1 MRYDE
6 RLANYLVLGTTKL
19 FTFLPIYITI
29 ILNQFRKVFNMTS
42 DIYQFEDCPSWK
54 LQALTTDL
62 HHKQS
67 YFGSAETLTALVNMN
82 QTLGTSQIFDTQLS
96 SKQAIEVLRHSLEL
110 EGKKLYKTQGRY
122 ATNRLQMF
130 KSLLRDPLLASI
142 TFTFDDTTTRSM
154 KYISSDAVEYFIDM
168 KLDEVKPMA
177 SGPAKALI
185 SMSLIKDLQS
195 QTASQISSSQPV
207 AQTLPDGTLTPEQRA
222 ANAAAYQ
229 EMVIAEAMKVRDSQP
244 IYQMSQRNKDN
255 DLEMLETTEYK
266 GGQGHFPI
274 INYDDSF
281 NAFDNDDARLTHF
294 DMFCNPKELE
304 KARKSRPDA
313 VRAVIDKSE
322 LDGVYRE
329 YNRDYCQVDFRDLI
343 MTNYLREG
351 FEREDTEFREMS
363 IEIMRAMTEIF
374 RTYDLVGVFY
384 SKIYNEM
391 LMNFKQA
398 INFQSLF
405 DAVTN
410 YLSTHTDRFPVWGK
424 FADELIENNELDG
437 LNPPTANDFE
447 FYILNYRAAFIYV
460 VNMILEGHY
469 KPSIVDPTAEDIP
482 DVHGIFTEILMC
494 MTADA
499 TADRKLNYEKV
510 YELYLDDQFDR
521 LMLRF
526 GERGLTC
533 YPNFRHFV
541 PFNQIEENESINIGI
556 IVPIYAFNGN
566 DRYLAAISR
575 YKNTLEKIKSNL

>member
-1 MRYDE
+1 MSKE
-6 RLANYLVLGTTKL
+6 NYVTKL
-19 FTFLPIYITI
+19 PSRSVSLIETS
-29 ILNQFRKVFNMTS
+29 LNK
-42 DIYQFEDCPSWK
+42 K
-54 LQALTTDL
+54 LF
-62 HHKQS
+62 
-67 YFGSAETLTALVNMN
+67 YFGSADTLAELVKLDLAEN
-82 QTLGTSQIFDTQLS
+82 QNIITHKTME
-96 SKQAIEVLRHSLEL
+96 SKDYIEILRHSLESQGL
-110 EGKKLYKTQGRY
+110 QLLKTEQRLVSARLHLDQRLFVDPAYERY
-122 ATNRLQMF
+122 ALMHDY
-130 KSLLRDPLLASI
+130 SG
-142 TFTFDDTTTRSM
+142 TRSV
-154 KYISSDAVEYFIDM
+154 KYVSSEALPFLQDIAVTD
-168 KLDEVKPMA
+168 VKPLNGA
-177 SGPAKALI
+177 I
-185 SMSLIKDLQS
+185 SRAFDLFEINTDSLVQS
-195 QTASQISSSQPV
+195 QSTTQMPASQPV

-294 DMFCNPKELE
+294 DMFCNTKELE

-313 VRAVIDKSE
+313 VSAVIDKSE

-343 MTNYLREG
+343 MTSYLREG

-469 KPSIVDPTAEDIP
+469 KPSIVDPTVEDIP

-499 TADRKLNYEKV
+499 TADKKLPFDKV
-510 YELYLDDQFDR
+510 YEIYLDDQFDR

-526 GERGLTC
+526 GERGLNC

>member
-1 MRYDE
+1 MTQE
-6 RLANYLVLGTTKL
+6 NFITKL
-19 FTFLPIYITI
+19 
-29 ILNQFRKVFNMTS
+29 
-42 DIYQFEDCPSWK
+42 PSRSVS
-54 LQALTTDL
+54 LIETDL
-62 HHKQS
+62 YKRLS
-67 YFGSAETLTALVNMN
+67 YFGSTETLVKLVKLS
-82 QTLGTSQIFDTQLS
+82 LGIGQNIITSEDLE
-96 SKQAIEVLRHSLEL
+96 SKDYVEILRSSLESAGL
-110 EGKKLYKTQGRY
+110 KLFKTDQRLVSSRLRLDGR
-122 ATNRLQMF
+122 MF
-130 KSLLRDPLLASI
+130 NDLLYSQCALMFEHSAVRTA
-142 TFTFDDTTTRSM
+142 
-154 KYISSDAVEYFIDM
+154 KYVSSDALQYFDE
-168 KLDEVKPMA
+168 LTFTEVKPLKDADSRVA
-177 SGPAKALI
+177 SLFKI
-185 SMSLIKDLQS
+185 NVSDSLVQAAPITQIP
-195 QTASQISSSQPV
+195 ASQPA
-207 AQTLPDGTLTPEQRA
+207 AQTLPDGTLTPAQRA

-482 DVHGIFTEILMC
+482 DVYGIFTEILMC

-499 TADRKLNYEKV
+499 TADKKLPFDKV
-510 YELYLDDQFDR
+510 YEIYLDDQFDR

-526 GERGLTC
+526 GERGLNC

-541 PFNQIEENESINIGI
+541 PFNQIEENDSINIGI

-575 YKNTLEKIKSNL
+575 YKNTLEKLKSNL

>member
-1 MRYDE
+1 MTQE
-6 RLANYLVLGTTKL
+6 NFITKL
-19 FTFLPIYITI
+19 
-29 ILNQFRKVFNMTS
+29 
-42 DIYQFEDCPSWK
+42 PSRSVS
-54 LQALTTDL
+54 LIETDL
-62 HHKQS
+62 YKKLS
-67 YFGSAETLTALVNMN
+67 YFGSTETLVKLVKLS
-82 QTLGTSQIFDTQLS
+82 LGISQNIITSEDLE
-96 SKQAIEVLRHSLEL
+96 SKDYVEILRSSLESAGL
-110 EGKKLYKTQGRY
+110 KLFKTDQ
-122 ATNRLQMF
+122 RLVSSRLRLDSRMF
-130 KSLLRDPLLASI
+130 NDLLYSQCALMFEHSAVRTAKYVSSEALQYFDEL
-142 TFTFDDTTTRSM
+142 TFT
-154 KYISSDAVEYFIDM
+154 
-168 KLDEVKPMA
+168 EVKPLKDAA
-177 SGPAKALI
+177 SRVA
-185 SMSLIKDLQS
+185 SLFKINVSDSLVQA
-195 QTASQISSSQPV
+195 TPTVQIAASQPV
-207 AQTLPDGTLTPEQRA
+207 VQPAPDGTLTPEQRA

-244 IYQMSQRNKDN
+244 IYQMSQRNKNN
-255 DLEMLETTEYK
+255 DIEMLETTEYK
-266 GGQGHFPI
+266 RGQGQFPI

-294 DMFCNPKELE
+294 DMFCNHKELE

-363 IEIMRAMTEIF
+363 IEIMRAMTEVF

-405 DAVTN
+405 DTVTN

-447 FYILNYRAAFIYV
+447 FYIINYRAAFIYV

-469 KPSIVDPTAEDIP
+469 KPSIVDPMAEDIP

-499 TADRKLNYEKV
+499 TADKKLPFDKV
-510 YELYLDDQFDR
+510 YEIYLDDQFDR

-526 GERGLTC
+526 GERGLNC

-541 PFNQIEENESINIGI
+541 PFNQIAENESINIGI

-575 YKNTLEKIKSNL
+575 YKNTLEKLKYNF

>member
-1 MRYDE
+1 MDS
-6 RLANYLVLGTTKL
+6 T
-19 FTFLPIYITI
+19 IYH
-29 ILNQFRKVFNMTS
+29 
-42 DIYQFEDCPSWK
+42 FEDCPSWK
-54 LQALTTDL
+54 LQSITTDL
-62 HHKQS
+62 HHKLS
-67 YFGSAETLTALVNMN
+67 YFGTTETLTALVNLN
-82 QTLGTSQIFDTQLS
+82 HTLSTGQVFDTPLT
-96 SKQAIEVLRHSLEL
+96 SKQAVEVLRRSLEL

-122 ATNRLQMF
+122 ATGRLDLS
-130 KSLLRDPLLASI
+130 KSLFKDTLLASI
-142 TFTFDDTTTRSM
+142 TLSLDDMVNRTM
-154 KYISSDAVEYFIDM
+154 KYVSSDAVEYFSEM
-168 KLDEVKPMA
+168 KFDEVKPLSA
-177 SGPAKALI
+177 GPMNAII
-185 SMSLIKDLQS
+185 SMSLIKDLRS
-195 QTASQISSSQPV
+195 SVSTIQIPASQPV
-207 AQTLPDGTLTPEQRA
+207 AKTAPDGTLTKEQRL
-222 ANAAAYQ
+222 ANANAYA
-229 EMVIAEAMKVRDSQP
+229 EKVIEEALKVRDSQP
-244 IYQMSQRNKDN
+244 IYQMSQRNKNN
-255 DLEMLETTEYK
+255 DIEMLETTEYK
-266 GGQGHFPI
+266 GGQGQFPI

-294 DMFCNPKELE
+294 DMFCNHKELE

-363 IEIMRAMTEIF
+363 IEIMRAMTEVF

-405 DAVTN
+405 DTVTN

-447 FYILNYRAAFIYV
+447 FYIINYRAAFIYV

-469 KPSIVDPTAEDIP
+469 KPSIVDPMAEDIP

-499 TADRKLNYEKV
+499 TADKKLPFDKV
-510 YELYLDDQFDR
+510 YEIYLDDQFDR

-526 GERGLTC
+526 GERGLNC

-575 YKNTLEKIKSNL
+575 YKNTLEKLKSNL